1 VDSAALPQVAR
12 LALGFRSSF
21 LGQSLWSSVGY
32 NEKMAHPERGE
43 TITHSVQILKEPLA
57 NDHVQSVP
65 VFLDA
70 SATQPVTLPVPPS
83 LLLPFLDQV
92 SPPFPS
98 SSLTCQRSVGS
109 TFS

>member
-12 LALGFRSSF
+12 FALGFRSRF
-21 LGQSLWSSVGY
+21 LGQSLRSSVGY

-65 VFLDA
+65 GKI
-70 SATQPVTLPVPPS
+70 PPT
-83 LLLPFLDQV
+83 FV
-92 SPPFPS
+92 CIFPS
-98 SSLTCQRSVGS
+98 MQTEL
-109 TFS
+109 